1 MLTGARHRSTVRG
14 TGRSRLARGA
24 ALALLASSACA
35 VITATAAAQS
45 SPEEAATQESAIPPA
60 GEPIV
65 RLASKNEQLRLIERF
80 SKVVTLPD
88 RIARVDGFD
97 QDVIDVTAIDS
108 RSIRV
113 HAKSPGVTTMTL
125 LDEHDETYSVD
136 VLIVGDVR
144 HLQELL
150 ARLFPNA
157 AIDVVEVRESV
168 VLRGWVTQPS
178 QITEIVEIAEQFYPR
193 VLNQMQVGCV
203 QQVMLKCK
211 VMEVQRS
218 KLRQLG
224 VNFLY
229 AGQGGFATSLPG
241 AIAPIGAIRTPLGG
255 GTAGGGGGGA
265 AGLASIPLGAAT
277 IALGSITNGGVFST
291 LIDAL
296 KREQLLKILAEPNLV
311 TMNGRP
317 ATLLSGGEIPVPIA
331 QGLGTVSV
339 DWRKYGTRLE
349 TVPLV
354 LSNDRVRLEIFAEVS
369 ALDYSNASTI
379 NGVSTPGLLTRNAN
393 TQVELNFG
401 ETLIIGG
408 LIQTTKNGTTAKIPV
423 LGDVPYVGAAF
434 RRVSY
439 QDTETEL
446 VIMVTPELVAPMSP
460 GQVPPGGPG
469 LFTDDPTGRELFGL
483 GMLEVPSY
491 GDRCEGQCPPP
502 IPTYDPHHPA
512 GAEHIAPQAGPIY
525 SSPPLPPATTISP
538 TFAPPAPPTA
548 LPPEPVKTE
557 APPGPGAMVLP
568 SLPPAASGPSTSSL
582 GQPGRTAGPSA
593 NAGTTGPVTPTS
605 YTRTAARSNSR
616 PGLIEPTRQAT
627 R

>member
-14 TGRSRLARGA
+14 TGHSRLTRGT
-24 ALALLASSACA
+24 ALLLLASSACA
-35 VITATAAAQS
+35 VITATASAQPLSEESAAQ
-45 SPEEAATQESAIPPA
+45 ESTIPPA

-65 RLASKNEQLRLIERF
+65 RLASKNEELKLVERF
-80 SKVVTLPD
+80 SKVLTLTN

-97 QDVIDVTAIDS
+97 QDVIDVTAMDS

-125 LDEHDETYSVD
+125 LDENDESYSVN

-144 HLQELL
+144 HLQEMLG
-150 ARLFPNA
+150 RLFPNA
-157 AIDVVEVRESV
+157 AIEVVEVRESV

-224 VNFLY
+224 VNLLY
-229 AGQGGFATSLPG
+229 VGDGGLAATLPG
-241 AIAPIGAIRTPLGG
+241 SIVPITELSQSLGG
-255 GTAGGGGGGA
+255 P
-265 AGLASIPLGAAT
+265 ASAT
-277 IALGSITNGGVFST
+277 LQGIGQTTVALGTITNNGIFSAF
-291 LIDAL
+291 IDAL

-317 ATLLSGGEIPVPIA
+317 ATLLSGGEIPIPVA
-331 QGLGTVSV
+331 QGLGTVSLEY
-339 DWRKYGTRLE
+339 RKYGTRLE

-354 LSNDRVRLEIFAEVS
+354 LSSNRVRLEIFAEVS
-369 ALDYSNASTI
+369 ALDYSNASAI
-379 NGVSTPGLLTRNAN
+379 NGVTTPGLLTRNAN

-408 LIQTTKNGTTAKIPV
+408 LIQNTKSGQTQKIPL

-434 RRVSY
+434 RRVQY

-446 VIMVTPELVAPMSP
+446 VIMVTPELVAPMLP
-460 GQVPPGGPG
+460 GQIPPGGPG
-469 LFTDDPTGRELFGL
+469 LFTDDPTGKELFGY

-491 GDRCEGQCPPP
+491 GDRCMGECPPP
-502 IPTYDPHHPA
+502 CPTYDPYHPVGVEHIGPA
-512 GAEHIAPQAGPIY
+512 GGPMSPAAPLSPMM
-525 SSPPLPPATTISP
+525 STPMVSPPL
-538 TFAPPAPPTA
+538 PPTA
-548 LPPEPVKTE
+548 LPPEPARTPPPVNPSATIE
-557 APPGPGAMVLP
+557 TSFPPAPPGPN
-568 SLPPAASGPSTSSL
+568 TSSL
-582 GQPGRTAGPSA
+582 GQPQRMSPSI
-593 NAGTTGPVTPTS
+593 NPSGMTKGVTQTS
-605 YTRTAARSNSR
+605 YIQPATRATSR
-616 PGLIEPTRQAT
+616 PGLIEPARPTSRP
-627 R
+627 